1 MPKRNNKPKAPGRNT
16 RMGMTVEML
25 FDYIPD
31 EQAAEKWFEDC
42 LWLGERKCGHCG
54 GTDTVET
61 KSGKPM
67 KYRCRECGKHFNVRT
82 NTFLHGTH
90 VPLRKWVYA
99 IYLMVTN
106 LKGVSS
112 MKMHRELDITQRS
125 AWYLMH
131 RIRQA
136 MDFLDEDFHGEVEV
150 DETYIGGKE
159 GNKHASKRLR
169 AGRGAVGKQPVVGV
183 KERRSK
189 LVKAEVIPD
198 TTRETLHEFI
208 NENVAISSQV
218 YTDEASAYRGLEG
231 FDHESVSHSV
241 GEYVRG
247 QVSTNGIES
256 FWSMLKRGYVGTYH
270 KMSYKHLHRYVSE
283 FVGRHN
289 FRPWNTLTQMLMVV
303 NHMEDTRLPYDELV
317 GDDFPIS

>member
-1 MPKRNNKPKAPGRNT
+1 
-16 RMGMTVEML
+16 MGMTVEML

-31 EQAAEKWFEDC
+31 EEAAEQWFENC
-42 LWLGERKCGHCG
+42 FWMGERVCGHCG
-54 GTDTVET
+54 GEDTVPT

-67 KYRCRECGKHFNVRT
+67 KYRCRDCNKYFNVRT
-82 NTFLHGTH
+82 GTFLQRSY

-112 MKMHRELDITQRS
+112 MRMHREFDVTQKT

-131 RIRQA
+131 RIRNG
-136 MDFLDEDFHGEVEV
+136 MVLVDEKFHGQVEV

-159 GNKHASKRLR
+159 LNKHASKRLN
-169 AGRGAVGKQPVVGV
+169 AGRGAVGKKPVIGV
-183 KERRSK
+183 KDRRTK
-189 LVKAEVIPD
+189 LVKAEVIHD

-208 NENVAISSQV
+208 NENVAQKSQV
-218 YTDEASAYRGLEG
+218 YTDEAVAYQGLEG

-247 QVSTNGIES
+247 QATTNGIES
-256 FWSMLKRGYVGTYH
+256 FWSVLKRGYIGTYH
-270 KMSYKHLHRYVSE
+270 KMSYKHPHRYIVE
-283 FVGRHN
+283 FTGRHN
-289 FRPWNTLTQMLMVV
+289 LRQYNTLVRMMAVANNMTGT
-303 NHMEDTRLPYDELV
+303 HLPYRDLVEDE
-317 GDDFPIS
+317 I